1 MQLTKEQ
8 NKELVEKYPFLKPK
22 SRWTGKVRDDYDYDR
37 TDLDN
42 MPDGWR
48 IAFGEE
54 MCAELK
60 TIIEKHGSMEEY
72 AILDIKEKY
81 GELCWYDYGLA
92 SVQEYFDWEHKYRLK
107 SRHTCIRCGNKATK
121 ISSGWISPYCDE
133 CATHLKSIQ
142 FVDLEEFYSVKEHKM
157 TGEEQ

>member
-1 MQLTKEQ
+1 MQFTKEQ
-8 NKELVEKYPFLKPK
+8 NKELIEKYPFLKPK
-22 SRWTGKVRDDYDYDR
+22 SRRTGKVREDYDYEN
-37 TDLDN
+37 TELDN

-60 TIIEKHGSMEEY
+60 VIIEKHGAMEEY
-72 AILDIKEKY
+72 VILDIKEKY

-107 SRHTCIRCGNKATK
+107 SRRTCIRCGNKATK
-121 ISSGWISPYCDE
+121 ISTGWISPYCDE

-142 FVDLEEFYSVKEHKM
+142 FVDLEEFYSVKNHKIA
-157 TGEEQ
+157 EEQ

>member
-1 MQLTKEQ
+1 MQLTKDE
-8 NKELVEKYPFLKPK
+8 NRKLVEKYPFLKPK
-22 SRWTGKVRDDYDYDR
+22 SRWTGKVREDYDYER
-37 TDLDN
+37 TELDN

-60 TIIEKHGSMEEY
+60 VIIEKHGAMEEY

-107 SRHTCIRCGNKATK
+107 SRRTCIRCGNKATK
-121 ISSGWISPYCDE
+121 ISTGWISPYCDE

-142 FVDLEEFYSVKEHKM
+142 FVDLEEFYSVKDHKM

>member
-1 MQLTKEQ
+1 
-8 NKELVEKYPFLKPK
+8 
-22 SRWTGKVRDDYDYDR
+22 
-37 TDLDN
+37 

-60 TIIEKHGSMEEY
+60 VIIEKHGAMEEY

-107 SRHTCIRCGNKATK
+107 SRRTCIRCGNKATK
-121 ISSGWISPYCDE
+121 ISTGWISPYCDE

-142 FVDLEEFYSVKEHKM
+142 FVDLEEFYSVKNHKIA
-157 TGEEQ
+157 EEQ